1 MLLNILLIIVGSV
14 YWYYTEHAIPLFIGL
29 ALLVSLY
36 NDNLYFV
43 SLIISAVAIIS
54 IIYFFWADIYF
65 YKVYENRLN
74 YGLGVI
80 YMLVLFLKAK
90 SIFNADR
97 TSL

>member
-14 YWYYTEHAIPLFIGL
+14 YWYYTEHAIPLFIGFVLL
-29 ALLVSLY
+29 ASLY
-36 NDNLYFV
+36 NDSLYFA
-43 SLIISAVAIIS
+43 SLIISAVAISS
-54 IIYFFWADIYF
+54 IIYFFWADIYS
-65 YKVYENRLN
+65 YRVYEDTLH
-74 YGLGVI
+74 YGIGVI

>member
-14 YWYYTEHAIPLFIGL
+14 YWYYTEHAVPLFIGL

-36 NDNLYFV
+36 NDSLYFT
-43 SLIISAVAIIS
+43 SLIISAVAISS
-54 IIYFFWADIYF
+54 IIYFFWADIYS
-65 YKVYENRLN
+65 YRVSTNTLH
-74 YGLGVI
+74 YGIGII